1 MGAKRFVTST
11 PPQGIKGGLDA
22 ITSQGL
28 YNTGAKGGRRQHK
41 KRKHGVDT
49 RGGDEKV
56 MNSWSK
62 TPAGCRAA
70 TVVKQPTEME
80 FTAKIGKT
88 LVVLEDESTYTP
100 AMLKAKYEEKI
111 VNPQKQMTKHKPN
124 NSRTKGYMAS
134 LKHRS
139 GRRVI
144 AKNPADVKSKGW
156 G

>member
-11 PPQGIKGGLDA
+11 PPAKIKGGLDA
-22 ITSQGL
+22 ILSQGI
-28 YNTGAKGGRRQHK
+28 YNTGSQKGRRQHK
-41 KRKHGVDT
+41 KRKQGLDT

-56 MNSWSK
+56 VNSWSK
-62 TPAGCRAA
+62 TPAGCKAS

-100 AMLKAKYEEKI
+100 AMLKAKHAEHI
-111 VNPQKQMTKHKPN
+111 ANPQKQMTKHKPN
-124 NSRTKGYMAS
+124 NSRTKGYLAG
-134 LKHRS
+134 LKKQS

-144 AKNPADVKSKGW
+144 AKDPAKIQSKGW
-156 G
+156 K